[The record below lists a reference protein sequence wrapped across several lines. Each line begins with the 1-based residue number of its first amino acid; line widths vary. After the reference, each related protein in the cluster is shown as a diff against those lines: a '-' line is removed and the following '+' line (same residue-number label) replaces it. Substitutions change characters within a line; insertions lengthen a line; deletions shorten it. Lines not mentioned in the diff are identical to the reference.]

1 LHQGLALGAASVLAG
16 AVIGNAEQLVALA
29 AAEFD
34 GHGEMIK
41 G

>member
-16 AVIGNAEQLVALA
+16 TVIGNAEQLIALA

-34 GHGEMIK
+34 GHGGLVKE
-41 G
+41 